1 MISFKTLKPFLL
13 TALLLCALPA
23 VVSAH
28 VRAAGTSLGNRQ
40 LSSVNCQLPQA
51 PASSVITFADPEM
64 ERLCL
69 ASWDTDG
76 DGHLSQAE
84 AAAVTTIEN
93 LFSNNTAITSFDE
106 LRFFTGLTSIG
117 SFTFYGCTNLKSV
130 KMPTGLSEIGEGAF
144 AECASLQAAVV
155 PSGVRV
161 IGKSAFLRC
170 RSLAQ
175 LELPNGLTTIGESA
189 FFYCNALKSVT
200 IPASVT
206 TIGATAFAQLA
217 SRPDIYCR
225 ATVPPTAAA
234 DAFAYS
240 TARGTLHVPYGTAN
254 DYHSAEGWKAFNAIV
269 EMESGEWRRTIIVTT
284 LDGATVEY
292 LLDKNTKV
300 KIAKPNLTIE
310 TDGMLLTYKL
320 ESMSQVRYGRKFVS
334 LGIHSATVSTESPIK
349 MEDEML
355 FLNGL
360 GENTLVGVYNAEG
373 KTMMSR
379 RYSGSAE
386 VSLKGLP
393 AGVYFVK
400 FNNESYKI
408 LKK

>member
-1 MISFKTLKPFLL
+1 MTLSKTFNPFVL
-13 TALLLCALPA
+13 TAFMLCALPA

-40 LSSVNCQLPQA
+40 LSSVNCQLPQT

-76 DGHLSQAE
+76 DGHLTQAE

-240 TARGTLHVPYGTAN
+240 TARGTLHVPYDTAN

-269 EMESGEWRRTIIVTT
+269 EMEERDESEW
-284 LDGATVEY
+284 Y
-292 LLDKNTKV
+292 LITDTNGRFPMSNVSMLVAADDSPYFSV
-300 KIAKPNLTIE
+300 ID
-310 TDGMLLTYKL
+310 TDGNVLAEEVLRVHFLKMDPASVKNIMVDEPQNMLK
-320 ESMSQVRYGRKFVS
+320 RYVNNQ
-334 LGIHSATVSTESPIK
+334 L
-349 MEDEML
+349 
-355 FLNGL
+355 
-360 GENTLVGVYNAEG
+360 TLVGARGTVNVY
-373 KTMMSR
+373 SV
-379 RYSGSAE
+379 SGMKVATTHAMGQETIIDVSA
-386 VSLKGLP
+386 LP
-393 AGVYFVK
+393 AGTYILRCGKQSFK
-400 FNNESYKI
+400 FN
-408 LKK
+408 KK

>member
-13 TALLLCALPA
+13 TALLLCALPV

-40 LSSVNCQLPQA
+40 LSSVNCQLPQT

-84 AAAVTTIEN
+84 AATVTTIEN

-155 PSGVRV
+155 PNGVRV

-269 EMESGEWRRTIIVTT
+269 EMEEMNEPEWYLISDNNEQFKMSMVSMLVATDDSQYFSVLDLSGNVLAEDVLRVHFLKI
-284 LDGATVEY
+284 DPSSVEY
-292 LLDKNTKV
+292 IMADEPQN
-300 KIAKPNLTIE
+300 
-310 TDGMLLTYKL
+310 MLK
-320 ESMSQVRYGRKFVS
+320 RYVNNQ
-334 LGIHSATVSTESPIK
+334 L
-349 MEDEML
+349 
-355 FLNGL
+355 
-360 GENTLVGVYNAEG
+360 TLVGAGGTVNVY
-373 KTMMSR
+373 SV
-379 RYSGSAE
+379 SGMKVASTHAMGQETIIDVSA
-386 VSLKGLP
+386 LP
-393 AGVYFVK
+393 AGTYILQCGKLSFK
-400 FNNESYKI
+400 FN
-408 LKK
+408 KK